1 MSFVTRMVLLLL
13 LPVLALVVLASYMA
27 IYFSGNSERAYERVI
42 HTYAVIDLAN
52 GVLVDLD
59 EAESGV
65 RGYIITQD
73 ADYLGPFD
81 EAAGRVPGRIEQ
93 LQALVADNSN
103 QVQLVVALRPL
114 VDERLAS
121 LAEVRDRVR
130 TGDRE
135 GLLSAP
141 IPGVGTGKRLMDR
154 IRIQIRDFVEAERR
168 LLLERQVES
177 QSSDRF
183 TLYAALGGAFV
194 GLAALLVGVVLLLA
208 NNWRLQR
215 TEEKLGRQ
223 REILQIALDNIRH
236 GIAYFDASGRLAAFN
251 RRFFSKLQFPAE
263 LATFGAPLQRF
274 RAIEQ
279 ARGTAALEP
288 SGNGA
293 AAQLPLSLRLDDST
307 FEVYRMPAADGGFVI
322 SSVDVTQRVRA
333 EAMFRQVQKMESI
346 GQLTGGV
353 AHDFNNLLQI
363 VRSNIDLAL
372 AAGVDDER
380 LAARLQAALE
390 GTERGARLT
399 RQLLAFAR
407 RQPLEPVP
415 TNLGRLVADMT
426 EMVRRSLGETI
437 QVETVVAGGLWN
449 AMADPGQLEN
459 AILNLAIN
467 ARDAMPEGGRLT
479 LEVANASLDE
489 AYAAEHVEVRPG
501 QYVMVAVSDT
511 GMGMTQEVAAQAFE
525 PFFTTK
531 ADGQGTGLGLSQV
544 YGYVKQ
550 LGGHVKIYSEPG
562 HGTTVKI
569 YLPRTRQPEEVLQVA
584 ALTPIEFGRET
595 VLVVEDDAAVRAGAV
610 DMLGD
615 LGYHVLQ
622 AASADSALA
631 VLNSGAA
638 VDVLFTDVVMPGPV
652 KVRELV
658 RQAQARRP
666 GIAVLYTSGYTENA
680 IIHDGRLD
688 ADVLLISKPYRRD
701 ELARKLRT
709 AIERTRARAAE
720 AKPADRTPDAAGS
733 SVASAA
739 TRPDAAAHTVLFVED
754 DALVRMSAVDYLQHA
769 GFTVVE
775 AGSAEQAL
783 QALQA
788 QPAIDVML
796 TDLGLPGMGGMEL
809 IAAALRLRPGLGVAV
824 LSGRSGEEI
833 GTLPPGAVRLDKP
846 YELERLRLT
855 VLELRQT
862 RSEIENSA
870 G

>member
-1 MSFVTRMVLLLL
+1 
-13 LPVLALVVLASYMA
+13 
-27 IYFSGNSERAYERVI
+27 
-42 HTYAVIDLAN
+42 
-52 GVLVDLD
+52 
-59 EAESGV
+59 
-65 RGYIITQD
+65 
-73 ADYLGPFD
+73 
-81 EAAGRVPGRIEQ
+81 
-93 LQALVADNSN
+93 
-103 QVQLVVALRPL
+103 
-114 VDERLAS
+114 
-121 LAEVRDRVR
+121 
-130 TGDRE
+130 
-135 GLLSAP
+135 
-141 IPGVGTGKRLMDR
+141 
-154 IRIQIRDFVEAERR
+154 
-168 LLLERQVES
+168 
-177 QSSDRF
+177 
-183 TLYAALGGAFV
+183 
-194 GLAALLVGVVLLLA
+194 LA

-236 GIAYFDASGRLAAFN
+236 GIAYFDARGRLAAFN
-251 RRFFSKLQFPAE
+251 RRFFSKLQFPTE
-263 LATFGAPLQRF
+263 LAVIGAPLERF

-279 ARGTAALEP
+279 ARGTASLEA
-288 SGNGA
+288 SGAGA
-293 AAQLPLSLRLDDST
+293 AAQLPLSLRLNGSE
-307 FEVYRMPAADGGFVI
+307 FEVYRMPTADGGFVV

-372 AAGVDDER
+372 AAGVGDER
-380 LAARLQAALE
+380 LASRLRAALD

-467 ARDAMPEGGRLT
+467 ARDAMHEGGRLT

-489 AYAAEHVEVRPG
+489 DYAAEHVEVRPG

-511 GMGMTQEVAAQAFE
+511 GTGMSQDVIAQAFE

-562 HGTTVKI
+562 HGTTVKL
-569 YLPRTRQPEEVLQVA
+569 YLPRTRQPEEMLQVA

-595 VLVVEDDAAVRAGAV
+595 VLVVEDDPAVRAGAV

-615 LGYHVLQ
+615 LGYRVLQ

-631 VLNSGAA
+631 VLSSGAA

-658 RQAQARRP
+658 RQTQAHRP

-709 AIERTRARAAE
+709 AIERARARAAE
-720 AKPADRTPDAAGS
+720 AKPVNGTPDTAGS
-733 SVASAA
+733 SIAPAA
-739 TRPDAAAHTVLFVED
+739 AEPDAAAKTVLFVED

-769 GFTVVE
+769 GFAVVE
-775 AGSAEQAL
+775 AGNAEQAL

-809 IAAALRLRPGLGVAV
+809 IAAALRLRPGLRVAV

-833 GTLPPGAVRLDKP
+833 GALPAGAARLDKP

-855 VLELRQT
+855 ILELRQT
-862 RSEIENSA
+862 QSKADNPV
-870 G
+870 

>member
-1 MSFVTRMVLLLL
+1 MRFVTRMVLLLL
-13 LPVLALVVLASYMA
+13 LPVLALIGLASYLA
-27 IYFSGNSERAYERVI
+27 IYFSGNSERAYDRVI
-42 HTYAVIDLAN
+42 HTYTVIDLAN
-52 GVLVDLD
+52 GVIADLD

-65 RGYIITQD
+65 RGFVITQS
-73 ADYLGPFD
+73 ADYLAPFD
-81 EAAGRVPGRIEQ
+81 EAAARVPARLER
-93 LQALVADNSN
+93 LQALVADNPD
-103 QVQLVVALRPL
+103 QVELVATLRPL
-114 VDERLAS
+114 VDERIAALA
-121 LAEVRDRVR
+121 AARDRVLA
-130 TGDRE
+130 GDRE
-135 GLLSAP
+135 ALLAAP
-141 IPGVGTGKRLMDR
+141 VQGIGPGKRSMDR
-154 IRIQIRDFVEAERR
+154 IRAMVANFVGVERQLLAERR
-168 LLLERQVES
+168 SENR
-177 QSSDRF
+177 SSDRF
-183 TLYAALGGAFV
+183 TLYAALGGSFI

-236 GIAYFDASGRLAAFN
+236 GIAYFDPRGRLAAFN

-263 LATFGAPLQRF
+263 LAMLGAPLERF

-293 AAQLPLSLRLDDST
+293 AAQLPLSLRLDGSE
-307 FEVYRMPAADGGFVI
+307 FEVYRMPTADGGFVI

-372 AAGVDDER
+372 ASGIDDER
-380 LAARLQAALE
+380 LATRLRAALD

-407 RQPLEPVP
+407 RQPLEPAP

-426 EMVRRSLGETI
+426 EMVRRSLGESI

-501 QYVMVAVSDT
+501 QYVMLAVSDT
-511 GMGMTQEVAAQAFE
+511 GAGMAPEVVAQAFE

-569 YLPRTRQPEEVLQVA
+569 YLPRTRQPEEVLQLA

-615 LGYHVLQ
+615 LGYRVLQ
-622 AASADSALA
+622 ADGADAALA
-631 VLNSGAA
+631 VLSSGAP

-709 AIERTRARAAE
+709 AIERARARTAQAA
-720 AKPADRTPDAAGS
+720 PSPSVPPDTVGS
-733 SVASAA
+733 TIAA
-739 TRPDAAAHTVLFVED
+739 TAPAATEIGAQAVLFVED
-754 DALVRMSAVDYLQHA
+754 DALVRMSAVDFLQHA

-783 QALQA
+783 QALEA

-796 TDLGLPGMGGMEL
+796 TDLGLPGIGGMEL
-809 IAAALRLRPGLGVAV
+809 IAAALKLRPGLGIAV

-833 GTLPPGAVRLDKP
+833 GALPAGAVRLDKP
-846 YELERLRLT
+846 YELERLRVT
-855 VLELRQT
+855 VLELRERQSK
-862 RSEIENSA
+862 RE
-870 G
+870 